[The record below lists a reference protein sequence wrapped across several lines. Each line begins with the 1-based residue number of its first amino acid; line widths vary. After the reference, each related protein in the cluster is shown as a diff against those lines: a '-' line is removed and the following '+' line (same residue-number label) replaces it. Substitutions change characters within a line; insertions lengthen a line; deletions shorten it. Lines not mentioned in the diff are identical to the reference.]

1 MADTAVF
8 DVDGT
13 LIDSNYHQAIAW
25 FRALRRYGVTA
36 AVWRIHRS
44 IGMGSEQLVAAV
56 AGEQFEAEHGDDVRA
71 AQAEEMKPLWPE
83 VVPFEGAQ
91 ELLSDVHD
99 RGFTVVLASSGGSD
113 QTEHYVDLLDGRRY
127 AATWTTSADVQAAK
141 PAPDLLQAAID
152 KVDGRSAIMIG
163 DSPYDAQAAAKI
175 DVPTIAVRT
184 GGFAVDELIEAG
196 ASATYD
202 SLVDLRND
210 LDNTALARPR

>member
-13 LIDSNYHQAIAW
+13 LIDSNYHQAVAW

-44 IGMGSEQLVAAV
+44 IGMGSGKLVVAV
-56 AGEQFEAEHGDDVRA
+56 AGEQFEDEHGDDVRA

-91 ELLSDVHD
+91 ELLSDVYD

-127 AATWTTSADVQAAK
+127 ATTWTTSADVQEAK

-152 KVDGRSAIMIG
+152 KVDGRSAVMIG

-184 GGFAVDELIEAG
+184 GGFSVDELIEAG
-196 ASATYD
+196 ASTTYE

-210 LDNTALARPR
+210 LDNTALARPS